1 VDAAGIPYSQDR
13 ALESMR
19 EVASIPIFGM
29 GDYKMGRGIV
39 GGPLQTQKL
48 GAQGAEVALR
58 ILKGEKPSAI
68 KTSDVVFVSPVYDWR
83 ELRHWNI
90 SESRLPPNSIVQF
103 REPNVWELYRWQ
115 IVGIAAILLAQ
126 AAVIAG
132 LVIERRRR
140 RAAEQELR

>member
-1 VDAAGIPYSQDR
+1 
-13 ALESMR
+13 LM
-19 EVASIPIFGM
+19 
-29 GDYKMGRGIV
+29 
-39 GGPLQTQKL
+39 QTQKL